1 MITLKEV
8 LGKANLIHDEKN
20 SGWFWGLGWEL
31 TRGMRELLGVMLILY
46 ILIGVWVTGICL
58 C

>member
-8 LGKANLIHDEKN
+8 LEKANLIHDEKN
-20 SGWFWGLGWEL
+20 RDWFWGLGWEL

-46 ILIGVWVTGICL
+46 ILTGVWVTGICL